1 MLGAGLGRS
10 GIWRMKNIQ
19 INVEDYL
26 ESLVLYGFYMV
37 FIWFYMFFIEDLGVS
52 AMILDGVLSTLIW
65 RGTIQSQ
72 I

>member
-1 MLGAGLGRS
+1 MEDEKHPDQRRRLFGKS
-10 GIWRMKNIQ
+10 GFIWF
-19 INVEDYL
+19 
-26 ESLVLYGFYMV
+26 LYG
-37 FIWFYMFFIEDLGVS
+37 FYMFFIEDLGVS